1 MPTQTSPPRKR
12 IDDGPTTLID
22 DEPTILI
29 VDDNKDAVDII
40 SRLLA
45 QHGLNALRAY
55 IGQEC
60 LEIVRSCTVD
70 VIVLDVMMP
79 GMDGLDVCRHLKQV
93 APTPPIILLTAKDDM
108 ATRSAGMLLG
118 VSEFVVKPVN
128 NRDLIA
134 RIKTQLSTRQWEK
147 EIDQT
152 SAAIDQS
159 KKSEN

>member
-1 MPTQTSPPRKR
+1 MTMDKAQPFSAPSATV
-12 IDDGPTTLID
+12 LV
-22 DEPTILI
+22 

-55 IGQEC
+55 SGQEC
-60 LEIVRSCTVD
+60 LELVRSCIVD

-79 GMDGLDVCRHLKQV
+79 GMDGLEVCRHLKQV
-93 APTPPIILLTAKDDM
+93 DPVPPIILLTAKDDI

-134 RIKTQLSTRQWEK
+134 RIKTQLSTRQWER

>member
-1 MPTQTSPPRKR
+1 MTMDKAQPSSASSATV
-12 IDDGPTTLID
+12 LV
-22 DEPTILI
+22 

-40 SRLLA
+40 ARLLA
-45 QHGLNALRAY
+45 QHGLNAIRAY
-55 IGQEC
+55 SGQEC
-60 LEIVRSCTVD
+60 LDIVRNRAVD

-79 GMDGLDVCRHLKQV
+79 GMDGLEVCRHLKQTSL
-93 APTPPIILLTAKDDM
+93 TPPIILLTAKDDM
-108 ATRSAGMLLG
+108 ATRAAGMSLG

-134 RIKTQLSTRQWEK
+134 RIKTQISTRQWER

-159 KKSEN
+159 KKSED